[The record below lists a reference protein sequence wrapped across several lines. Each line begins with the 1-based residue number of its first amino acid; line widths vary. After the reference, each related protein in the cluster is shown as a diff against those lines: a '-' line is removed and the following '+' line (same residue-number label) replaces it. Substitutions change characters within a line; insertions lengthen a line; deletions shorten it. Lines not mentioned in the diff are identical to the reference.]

1 MINRKLAF
9 KLTMLPLL
17 IGSAS
22 HTAMS
27 YAAEEVNVNDV
38 EKISIIGSR
47 SMKQRSIAD
56 SPVPVDLISADDLN
70 AIGGAADITDNLK
83 ALIPS
88 YTASPAT
95 GDGSAFVRSTSL
107 RGTAADQ
114 TLVLVDGKRRH
125 RSALVQFFAPAAGN
139 GAHAPDVGMIPA
151 IALKRVEVLRD
162 GAASQYGSD
171 AIAGVINFVTK
182 NSSEGGSVELQY
194 GEHYDGESNM
204 KLALNKGIALGESG
218 FANFSLEYVNND
230 ALSRGVIRADAQE
243 LVNLGVPGVGA
254 DSPFGDAPFT
264 QSWGRPETSA
274 LRMFLNTGV
283 ALDDDKEL
291 YGRFSYADTTGR
303 YRFFYRNPAIPSIGK
318 SANSAIFALEELNY
332 TGNISKVGFT
342 PYLDGDQTDY
352 SAIIGLKGEF
362 KNETYYDFS
371 ISQGS
376 NELNYFLNNSINPG
390 LGLTAD
396 LEIPQMDFNTGGYKQ
411 EEINVNADFSVPVG
425 DNFNVAYGAEWREET
440 YTSLAGEV
448 NSYSD
453 ATGAPNGGV
462 SGMRGIEAKNAG
474 SFARDNYSVYVDVE
488 HDVTDELLMQ
498 YALRYEDFSDFGST
512 ANWKVA
518 GNYSVTDDVSVRAA
532 VSTGFHAPTPGQ
544 ANVSTTITTFDGTT
558 GAQVEEG
565 LIPATSDLATSLGGQ
580 QLREET
586 STNLSFGISSNF
598 DDDTN
603 VTLDFYKIEVDD
615 RIYRTGNIAVDDPNF
630 GSVSFYTNVL
640 DVEHS
645 GIDLVISSTFDW
657 SNALSTDVAFAYGYN
672 KIEVVNVR
680 QVNDSSPVSPS
691 TIEDIENNFPNS
703 RFVFTTNTSIGE
715 YWNLMVRAN
724 YYGSHYDER
733 GTISGTDDGIGG
745 IEDGSQSAEIDS
757 IIYLDAELSY
767 QVNDDLKIKLGAS
780 NILDSYID
788 EIDAPFANRQ
798 SVGLQYPRR
807 TAANYEG
814 GSWYLGLSY
823 NF

>member
-1 MINRKLAF
+1 MINKKLVC
-9 KLTMLPLL
+9 KLTLLPLF

-22 HTAMS
+22 HTAMA
-27 YAAEEVNVNDV
+27 YGAEEVIKDEF

-47 SMKQRSIAD
+47 SMKERSIAD
-56 SPVPVDLISADDLN
+56 SPVPVDLIQSEDLN
-70 AIGGAADITDNLK
+70 AIGGTADMTDNLK

-139 GAHAPDVGMIPA
+139 GAHAPDVGMIPSIA
-151 IALKRVEVLRD
+151 IKRVEVLRD

-182 NSSEGGSVELQY
+182 DASEGGAFELQY
-194 GEHYDGESNM
+194 GQHYDGESNI
-204 KLALNKGIALGESG
+204 KLAVNKGLALGEDG
-218 FANFSLEYVNND
+218 FANFSLDYVDND
-230 ALSRGVIRADAQE
+230 ALSRGVIRADAQA
-243 LVNLGVPGVGA
+243 LLDLGVQGVGA
-254 DSPFGDAPFT
+254 DSPFGDAPLT
-264 QSWGRPETSA
+264 QTWGRPETSA

-283 ALDDDKEL
+283 ELDGGKEL

-318 SANSAIFALEELNY
+318 SANSAISTLEALGY
-332 TGNISKVGFT
+332 TGNVAKVGFT
-342 PYLDGDQTDY
+342 PFLDGDQTDY
-352 SAIIGLKGEF
+352 SVIVGLKGEF
-362 KNETYYDFS
+362 ENETFYDFS
-371 ISQGS
+371 INKGA
-376 NELNYFLNNSINPG
+376 NELKYFLNNSINPG
-390 LGLTAD
+390 LGLTAG

-411 EEINVNADFSVPVG
+411 EEININADFSVPVG
-425 DNFNVAYGAEWREET
+425 DNLNLAYGAEWREET
-440 YTSLAGEV
+440 YTSIAGEV

-453 ATGAPNGGV
+453 ANGIPNGGV
-462 SGMRGIEAKNAG
+462 SGMRGIEAKSAG

-518 GNYSVTDDVSVRAA
+518 GNYSVTDDVSLRAGI
-532 VSTGFHAPTPGQ
+532 STGFHGPTPGQ

-565 LIPATSDLATSLGGQ
+565 LIPATSDLAIALGGQ
-580 QLREET
+580 KLKEET
-586 STNLSFGISSNF
+586 SNNFSFGISSNF
-598 DDDTN
+598 GDDTN

-645 GIDLVISSTFDW
+645 GIDLVISSTLDW
-657 SNALSTDVAFAYGYN
+657 NNSISTDVAFAYGYN
-672 KIEVVNVR
+672 KIEVVDVR
-680 QVNDSSPVSPS
+680 KVNGSSPVSVS
-691 TIEDIENNFPNS
+691 TVEDIENNFPNS
-703 RFVFTTNTSIGE
+703 RFVFTTNTSISDD
-715 YWNLMVRAN
+715 WNLMVRAN

-733 GTISGTDDGIGG
+733 GTISGTDDNNGG
-745 IEDGSQSAEIDS
+745 IVSGSQSAEIDS

-767 QVNDDLKIKLGAS
+767 QVNNSLKIKLGAS
-780 NILDSYID
+780 NILDSYIGEVD
-788 EIDAPFANRQ
+788 SPYANRQ

-823 NF
+823 IL